1 MQPII
6 YMSHNYPFIKLDHG
20 SGGTFSHELVE
31 GLFRQRFSFAPD
43 LAMSTDASPLNL
55 NGQKLRITTDSFV
68 VDPLFF
74 TGGNIGTLAICGT
87 INDLAVS
94 GAIPKAL
101 TCGFILE
108 EGFPLADLELIVDT
122 MAELSKRIGVPIIAG
137 DTKVVDRGKVDRCF
151 INTTGIGLERE
162 DSGHVSQGDQVIE
175 GDVVIL
181 SGPMGDHGMTIMAAR
196 HDLDLEHQ
204 LSSDCAPLST
214 MISAVLNEHAG
225 NVRFMRDATRG
236 GVATVCCE
244 WVENRSLGIEL
255 IEDSLPVRE
264 TVRGLCEILGIDP
277 LYVANEG
284 RIVIIAAEK
293 VAQNILSILHSFPE
307 GEGASIIG
315 KIQKTN
321 PRRVILRTAFG
332 GSRFLSMLS
341 GAQLPRI
348 C

>member
-1 MQPII
+1 MLPII
-6 YMSHNYPFIKLDHG
+6 YMDHKDRFIKLDHG

-31 GLFRQRFSFAPD
+31 GLFRQRFSFEPS
-43 LAMSTDASPLNL
+43 LSMSTDASPLIL
-55 NGQKLRITTDSFV
+55 EGHKLSITTDSFV

-74 TGGNIGTLAICGT
+74 NGGNIGTLAICGT

-108 EGFPLADLELIVDT
+108 EGFPFNDLELIVNT
-122 MAELSKRIGVPIIAG
+122 MADLSKQLNIPIIAG
-137 DTKVVDRGKVDRCF
+137 DTKVVERGKVDKCF
-151 INTTGIGLERE
+151 INTTGIGLERD
-162 DSGHVSQGDQVIE
+162 DSGHIPLGDQVID
-175 GDVVIL
+175 GDVLIL

-196 HDLDLEHQ
+196 HGLDIEHQ
-204 LSSDCAPLST
+204 LASDCAPLSA
-214 MISAVLNEHAG
+214 MIAAVLDEHAV

-255 IEDSLPVRE
+255 MDDQLPVRE
-264 TVRGLCEILGIDP
+264 TVRGICEILGIDP

-284 RIVIIAAEK
+284 RIVIIAAAK
-293 VAQNILSILHSFPE
+293 VADDILSILHSFPE
-307 GEGASIIG
+307 GEGAAIIG
-315 KIQKTN
+315 NIHKTN
-321 PRRVILRTAFG
+321 PSRVILRNAYG
-332 GSRFLSMLS
+332 GTRFLSMLS